1 MATDGPKQ
9 HLWRPLANF
18 LLYDGR
24 EKIGQRGNL
33 TLVNQALSTVE
44 AWFTAFPIET
54 LEEPIWLGKQA
65 ALLSFHGNLAVARG
79 NLEDASQFFQQALEI
94 RQRLAQADP
103 DNSSWQRDLAVS
115 HFKLFQ
121 LAQKAEDQ
129 EASGKSLL
137 SCYQILTGMKQRN
150 MHLDPSMAQLH
161 DQLKT
166 QFSNSEDPDS

>member
-1 MATDGPKQ
+1 MCIRDRSRCQEDNSSWQ
-9 HLWRPLANF
+9 H
-18 LLYDGR
+18 D
-24 EKIGQRGNL
+24 
-33 TLVNQALSTVE
+33 LSVS
-44 AWFTAFPIET
+44 
-54 LEEPIWLGKQA
+54 LNKLGE
-65 ALLSFHGNLAVARG
+65 LAVARG

-137 SCYQILTGMKQRN
+137 SCYQILTGMKQRD

-166 QFSNSEDPDS
+166 QFSNSEDPVS